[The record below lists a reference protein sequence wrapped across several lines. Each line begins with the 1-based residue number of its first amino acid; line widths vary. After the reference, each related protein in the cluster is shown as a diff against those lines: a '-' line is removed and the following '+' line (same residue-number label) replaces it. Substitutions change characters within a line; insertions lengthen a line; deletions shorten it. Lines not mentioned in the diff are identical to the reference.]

1 MDITKVNLLSY
12 FFLLPQNPVWQA
24 SSFMIATSFFQTLP
38 QKWFCHQTFS
48 YLTLNLKHRLCL
60 IPPFRILF
68 LDSFFRT
75 LCLSKKTNIF
85 LVVYVFDNTPCSKQ
99 VCPRSARTAPHILYR
114 SQHMLLCAFLLAGCQ
129 IFFLCALFV
138 CTFFLTFS
146 LVPIMLCALFNV
158 MYLT

>member
-1 MDITKVNLLSY
+1 MHRKLSVSCSLQNSSQNFLVAPGHILYSAIKKPESNLVVFHYFDCGFKITMGITKVNLPSC
-12 FFLLPQNPVWQA
+12 FFFLPQNPVWQA
-24 SSFMIATSFFQTLP
+24 SSFMIAPSFFQTLP

-85 LVVYVFDNTPCSKQ
+85 LVVYVFDNIPCNIQ
-99 VCPRSARTAPHILYR
+99 AYHRSA
-114 SQHMLLCAFLLAGCQ
+114 
-129 IFFLCALFV
+129 
-138 CTFFLTFS
+138 
-146 LVPIMLCALFNV
+146 
-158 MYLT
+158 

>member
-85 LVVYVFDNTPCSKQ
+85 LVVYVFDNIPCNIQ
-99 VCPRSARTAPHILYR
+99 AYHRSAWTALHTLFRNRHKLP
-114 SQHMLLCAFLLAGCQ
+114 CAFLLFHTS
-129 IFFLCALFV
+129 I
-138 CTFFLTFS
+138 S
-146 LVPIMLCALFNV
+146 SPIIYPHSGNM
-158 MYLT
+158 